1 MVNEKVLNAIKELRE
16 RTEKKKFS
24 QSFDL
29 IISLKEFDLKKA
41 ENKFSEDVVLPHGKG
56 RESSVIVFGDNAKDA
71 GTEIFT
77 TEQVNELTKN
87 KRKAKKLVSN
97 TDFFLAEAKLM
108 PVVGKVLGQYVGPR
122 GKLPKII
129 TGEIKTLVKNYKKSV
144 RVRVKDAP
152 VIQTIVG
159 KEDMGDQE
167 LGENVEA
174 VLKFLETRLPKG
186 KNNIGKIMLK
196 MTMSKPIKVDVY
208 GQTKQS

>member
-1 MVNEKVLNAIKELRE
+1 MVNEKILNAIKELRE
-16 RTEKKKFS
+16 KTEKKKFS
-24 QSFDL
+24 QSIDL

-56 RESSVIVFGDNAKDA
+56 RESSVIIFADNIKDA
-71 GTEIFT
+71 GTDVFT
-77 TEQVNELTKN
+77 TEQVNELTKS

-108 PVVGKVLGQYVGPR
+108 PVVGKVLGQFVGPR

-129 TGEIKTLVKNYKKSV
+129 SGDIKNLVTNYKKSV

-152 VIQTIVG
+152 VIQTMIG
-159 KEDMGDQE
+159 KDSMKDDE
-167 LGENVEA
+167 LAENVEA

-186 KNNIGKIMLK
+186 KNNIGKIMMKL
-196 MTMSKPIKVDVY
+196 TMSKPIKVDVY
-208 GQTKQS
+208 GQAKES